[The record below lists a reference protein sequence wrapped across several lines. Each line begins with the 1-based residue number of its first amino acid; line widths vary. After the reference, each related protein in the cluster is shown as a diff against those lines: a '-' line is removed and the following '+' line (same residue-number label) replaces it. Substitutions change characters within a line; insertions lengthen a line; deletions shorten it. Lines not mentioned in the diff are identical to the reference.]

1 MSSKRL
7 YSIGIL
13 GSLVLAL
20 TALAPLHAQTFSSHG
35 YTTYAAGPIP
45 EDLAIVDL
53 NGDSK
58 LDIVVGNS
66 NAGAAS
72 GPTETVSVYL
82 GNGDGLLAPH
92 VQYGVGDRPEG
103 VAVGLFDANSTKD
116 VATADF

>member
-1 MSSKRL
+1 MTVSRFHSS
-7 YSIGIL
+7 I
-13 GSLVLAL
+13 VAAAAV
-20 TALAPLHAQTFSSHG
+20 ALAAPIPLEAQTFSSHG
-35 YTTYAAGPIP
+35 YTTYASGPIP

-66 NAGAAS
+66 NAGAPS

-82 GNGDGLLAPH
+82 GTGDGVLAPH

-103 VAVGLFDANSTKD
+103 VAVGLFDANATK
-116 VATADF
+116 